1 MQSFIEYHR
10 NKMIKIENATFC
22 YGMLH
27 FFLPCNTY
35 FGSRKKNFRGSE
47 KNFEL
52 FYSLY
57 TILFYIFRAFYFI
70 FFERLILRFS
80 NNIFL
85 KAVLS

>member
-47 KNFEL
+47 K
-52 FYSLY
+52 
-57 TILFYIFRAFYFI
+57 ILSFFIAFIQYCFI